1 MQLKNQMKSM
11 RYSNYAYDGGVHL
24 RGKSSD
30 LLLFNIIG
38 YALIIIFSIVCL
50 FPFLLL
56 ISGSFTSNE
65 SIVRDGYHLFPKV
78 ISFAAYDAIFTF
90 PGTVLKAYGVT
101 IFNTVIGTTLGL
113 FMMTMAGYVL
123 QRKDFKYRNKLSFYI
138 YFTTLF
144 GGGLVPW
151 YIMMTKY
158 LQLTDTYAAL
168 IFPGL
173 MTPFLIILM
182 RSFIKSA
189 IPDELTESAKI
200 DGAHDFKIYYRIVLP
215 LAMPGIATVGL
226 FLALNYW
233 NSWFLSSLFINDPH
247 KYELQYFLY
256 NIINAAAFITQMGV
270 STGVSL
276 GHEIPTEST
285 KLAMAMIVTGPIL
298 FLYPFI
304 QRFFVKGLTIGAV
317 KG

>member
-1 MQLKNQMKSM
+1 MKSVKTET
-11 RYSNYAYDGGVHL
+11 Y
-24 RGKSSD
+24 
-30 LLLFNIIG
+30 LFNIIG
-38 YALIIIFSIVCL
+38 YAIILFLSMICI

-56 ISGSFTSNE
+56 LSGSLTENE
-65 SIVRDGYHLFPKV
+65 SIIVNGYHLIPKV
-78 ISFAAYDAIFTF
+78 FSLRAYQVALAF
-90 PGTVLKAYGVT
+90 PQTILKAYMVT
-101 IFNTVIGTTLGL
+101 ISVTLIGTLIGL
-113 FMMTMAGYVL
+113 FLMTMAGYVL
-123 QRKDFKYRNKLSFYI
+123 QRKDFKYRNKLSFFI

-151 YIMMTKY
+151 YILMTNY
-158 LQLTDTYAAL
+158 LKLTDSYMAL

-173 MTPFLIILM
+173 VSPFLIILM

-189 IPDELTESAKI
+189 VPDELSESAKI
-200 DGAHDFKIYYRIVLP
+200 DGANDFRIYYRIVLP

-226 FLALNYW
+226 FLALQYW
-233 NSWFLSSLFINDPH
+233 NGWFMSSLFINTPG
-247 KYELQYFLY
+247 KYELQYYLY
-256 NIINAAAFITQMGV
+256 NILNAAQFVSQLGV

-276 GHEIPTEST
+276 GFDMPTESM
-285 KLAMAMIVTGPIL
+285 KLAMAMIATGPIL

>member
-1 MQLKNQMKSM
+1 M
-11 RYSNYAYDGGVHL
+11 RT
-24 RGKSSD
+24 RGIDSVA
-30 LLLFNIIG
+30 FNILA
-38 YALIIIFSIVCL
+38 YLIIIVFSVICI
-50 FPFLLL
+50 FPFLLI
-56 ISGSFTSNE
+56 ISGSLTNNE
-65 SIVRDGYHLFPKV
+65 SIIRDGYHLIPQEF
-78 ISFAAYDAIFTF
+78 SLTAYKAVLTF
-90 PGTVLKAYGVT
+90 PEKVLRAYGVT
-101 IFNTVIGTTLGL
+101 IFVTVVGTILGL

-173 MTPFLIILM
+173 MSPFLIILM
-182 RSFIKSA
+182 RSFIKSS
-189 IPDELTESAKI
+189 IPEELTECSKI
-200 DGAHDFKIYYRIVLP
+200 DGANDFTIYYRIVLP
-215 LAMPGIATVGL
+215 LALPGIATVGL
-226 FLALNYW
+226 FLALHYW
-233 NSWFLSSLFINDPH
+233 NSWFSTSLFINDQN

-256 NIINAAAFITQMGV
+256 NIINTAAAVSQLGV
-270 STGVSL
+270 STGITMSQ
-276 GHEIPTEST
+276 EIPTEST
-285 KLAMAMIVTGPIL
+285 KLAMAIIVTGPIL
-298 FLYPFI
+298 FLYPFV